1 MAQKYFENFNVDLIY
16 GWEGQ
21 TLDNW
26 KNDLELAAKYATH
39 LSLYNLTYEP
49 QTPIGRKMK
58 RGVLSMPS
66 DEALEA
72 YYSLACNTLDKEG
85 YDHEEVSNWSKNG
98 YSCRHNWLY
107 WRNENFLGVGTG
119 AHGYLPDSELGIRYS
134 YSKNDRIFQKMGIV
148 AGLSLENINEHSE
161 LINVEPVRTT
171 EDWLIEFV
179 GTGLRT
185 CEGLSVTK
193 AEQVTGLNFT
203 PTHILQ
209 EGLDRGLVSLVE
221 NRIVLKKEEWF
232 REASWAVEIIN
243 SILD

>member
-1 MAQKYFENFNVDLIY
+1 M
-16 GWEGQ
+16 
-21 TLDNW
+21 
-26 KNDLELAAKYATH
+26 
-39 LSLYNLTYEP
+39 
-49 QTPIGRKMK
+49 
-58 RGVLSMPS
+58 
-66 DEALEA
+66 
-72 YYSLACNTLDKEG
+72 
-85 YDHEEVSNWSKNG
+85 
-98 YSCRHNWLY
+98 
-107 WRNENFLGVGTG
+107 
-119 AHGYLPDSELGIRYS
+119 
-134 YSKNDRIFQKMGIV
+134 
-148 AGLSLENINEHSE
+148 SLENINEHSE